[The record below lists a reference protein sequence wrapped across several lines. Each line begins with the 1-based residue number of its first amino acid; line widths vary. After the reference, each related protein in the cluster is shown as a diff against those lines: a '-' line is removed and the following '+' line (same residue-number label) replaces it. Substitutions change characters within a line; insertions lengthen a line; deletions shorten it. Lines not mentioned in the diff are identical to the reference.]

1 VFLTPAHNLIVA
13 RYAPLPVR
21 YALVAGTAVVFFEAN
36 EWSPAALGLCVPAAS
51 GTMAD
56 AAATTGIADTNG
68 GVSDA
73 MSSKSEAAS

>member
-1 VFLTPAHNLIVA
+1 
-13 RYAPLPVR
+13 
-21 YALVAGTAVVFFEAN
+21 VFFEAN

-56 AAATTGIADTNG
+56 AAATTGSADTNDA
-68 GVSDA
+68 VSDA